1 MAIEQD
7 HLDRMRS
14 LIQQVQNHD
23 LAGLNEPWV
32 GEVRKLPNAVL
43 PVMLAE
49 LRRDQ
54 RHSGEGVETAR
65 RTIEAVLSERLAAQ
79 QIEAAEQLSERARS
93 LDERGRK
100 LQIVG
105 VIVAVVGV
113 IVAVVGVT
121 VAIL

>member
-14 LIQQVQNHD
+14 LIQQVQDHD

-32 GEVRKLPNAVL
+32 GEVRKFPNAVL

-54 RHSGEGVETAR
+54 SHSGEGVETAR
-65 RTIEAVLSERLAAQ
+65 RTIEAVLSERLASQ
-79 QIEAAEQLSERARS
+79 QIEAAEKLS
-93 LDERGRK
+93 ERGRK
-100 LQIVG
+100 VTLWLQIV
-105 VIVAVVGV
+105 VLIVAVVGV